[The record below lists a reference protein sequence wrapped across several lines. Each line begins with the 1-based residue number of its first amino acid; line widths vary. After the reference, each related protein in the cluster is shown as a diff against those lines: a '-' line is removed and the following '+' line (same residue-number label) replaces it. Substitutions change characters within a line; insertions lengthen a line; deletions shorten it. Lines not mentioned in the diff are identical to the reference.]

1 MGICLEVNNI
11 AFLNI
16 GRFTLLALIPLPM
29 VGTPTQQRDE
39 SLVAIW
45 LLICTT
51 GDIGAVLA
59 QDSPFLLPPELRG
72 GIRRLARTNLGLN
85 SEDKNLQYVDL

>member
-1 MGICLEVNNI
+1 M
-11 AFLNI
+11 
-16 GRFTLLALIPLPM
+16 PM

-39 SLVAIW
+39 SLAAIW
-45 LLICTT
+45 LLVCTT
-51 GDIGAVLA
+51 GDIEAVSA
-59 QDSPFLLPPELRG
+59 QEDSPFLLPPELRG